1 MPNKK
6 LREVPESNTGLAKLP
21 EDVRNKMGFMKVGGA
36 TKKTPTKKVMIKGAD
51 VSGLTKRQQK
61 TMKKHSEH
69 HTSKHMKSMT
79 DMMNK
84 GKTFSQAHKAAQKKV
99 GS

>member
-1 MPNKK
+1 MKK
-6 LREVPESNTGLAKLP
+6 QLRQVPKGNTGLSKLP
-21 EDVRNKMGFMKVGGA
+21 DDVRNKMGFMKDGGP
-36 TKKTPTKKVMIKGAD
+36 TKKSSSKKVMIKGAD
-51 VSGLTKRQQK
+51 VSALTKRQQD
-61 TMKKHSEH
+61 TMKKHSKH

-79 DMMNK
+79 AMMKK